1 MSNDRSG
8 PAANTG
14 DAMPATRGCS
24 AAIVWD
30 EAYLA
35 YDLGG
40 GHVMHPVRWALT
52 MSLAE
57 RLGALDAL
65 TTQRP
70 VPATDEMLCQVHDL
84 DYIAAV
90 REASTDPAF
99 VGWGLGTPDNPVF
112 AAMHESAALIAG
124 GSIHAAE
131 MVATGEV
138 AHAINIAGGLHHA
151 MRRRASG
158 FCVYNDAALA
168 VSTLLRNGARRVA
181 YLDVDVHH
189 GDGVQAAFYDNPNV
203 LTISVH
209 ESPQTLFPW
218 VSGYP
223 QEIGNADAMGTSVN
237 IALPAGT
244 PDEGWLRAFHAV
256 VPGLLRAF
264 RPDALVLQ
272 CGCDSHREDPLADL
286 RLSVDGQRASYLA
299 AHQWAHEFCGGRL
312 VALGGG
318 GYGLLRVVPR
328 AWTHLLGIVGGAPVE
343 PDRPIPESWR
353 AVASGQ
359 GLRVEPPTVMTDGAA
374 PTWDP
379 WQPGGESD
387 LDRAVASTR
396 SAVFPLHGL
405 DPDDPR
411 D

>member
-1 MSNDRSG
+1 MESDRPG
-8 PAANTG
+8 PATNTG
-14 DAMPATRGCS
+14 DAMPAARGCS

-40 GHVMHPVRWALT
+40 AHVMHPVRWALT

-57 RLGALDAL
+57 RLGVLDTLTAL
-65 TTQRP
+65 RP
-70 VPATDEMLCQVHDL
+70 EAASDEMLRQVHDQ

-90 REASTDPAF
+90 REASADPEF

-112 AAMHESAALIAG
+112 AAMHDSAALIAG
-124 GSIHAAE
+124 GSMRAAE
-131 MVATGEV
+131 LVAAGEA

-151 MRRRASG
+151 MRGRASG

-168 VSTLLRNGARRVA
+168 ISTLLGSGARRVA

-223 QEIGNADAMGTSVN
+223 EEIGLDGAAGTSVN

-244 PDEGWLRAFHAV
+244 SDEGWLRAYHAV

-286 RLSVDGQRASYLA
+286 RLSVDGQRASYAA
-299 AHQWAHEFCGGRL
+299 AHEWAHEFCGGRL

-328 AWTHLLGIVGGAPVE
+328 AWTHLLGVVGGAPVE
-343 PDRPIPESWR
+343 PDRAIPEAWR
-353 AVASGQ
+353 SAATRQ

-374 PTWDP
+374 PVWES
-379 WQPGGESD
+379 WQPGGETAV
-387 LDRAVASTR
+387 DRAIAATR

>member
-1 MSNDRSG
+1 MDSDRAGGTASAAEPT
-8 PAANTG
+8 PAAQ
-14 DAMPATRGCS
+14 GCS
-24 AAIVWD
+24 ATIVWD
-30 EAYLA
+30 DAYLA

-40 GHVMHPVRWALT
+40 AHVMHPIRWALT
-52 MSLAE
+52 MSLAG
-57 RLGALDAL
+57 RLGILDAL
-65 TTQRP
+65 RTAAPRP
-70 VPATDEMLCQVHDL
+70 ASDEMLGQVHDR

-90 REASTDPAF
+90 RQASADPEF

-112 AAMHESAALIAG
+112 AAMHDSAALIAG
-124 GSIHAAE
+124 GSMRAAE
-131 MVATGEV
+131 LVAAGRA

-168 VSTLLRNGARRVA
+168 ISTLLRGGMRRVA
-181 YLDVDVHH
+181 YIDVDVHH
-189 GDGVQAAFYDNPNV
+189 GDGVQAAFYDNPDV
-203 LTISVH
+203 LTISLH

-223 QEIGNADAMGTSVN
+223 EEVGVGAAAGTAVN
-237 IALPAGT
+237 LALPAGT
-244 PDEGWLRAFHAV
+244 RDEDWLRGYHAV
-256 VPGLLRAF
+256 VPALLRGF
-264 RPDALVLQ
+264 QPDALVLQ

-299 AHQWAHEFCGGRL
+299 AHEWAHEFCGGRL

-328 AWTHLLGIVGGAPVE
+328 AWTHLLGVVAGTPVE
-343 PDRPIPESWR
+343 PDRAIPESWR
-353 AVASGQ
+353 AAASAQ
-359 GLRVEPPTVMTDGAA
+359 GLRAEPPGAMTDGAT

-379 WQPGGESD
+379 WQPGGETAV
-387 LDRAVASTR
+387 DRAIAATR